1 MPEPTPTAPAGD
13 RAAPAGHR
21 TAPADDHAA
30 PADDHAAPAADRAA
44 GEPAAGVRAALAGVD
59 PTDAR
64 AVWRALGAGGVT
76 AALYPDGD
84 QPDPGR
90 LSALLTELDTR
101 CPLGVTLSVCVQV
114 ATVLPLLAGAGGPA
128 ERTRHA
134 MLRGERVVALAV
146 TDAAGS
152 GSDLLDATTR
162 VKRGDGAAT
171 LDGGKDWITN
181 ATTCDA
187 ALVLARHREARHFTS
202 FCWVLAPAAAPGVT
216 VSSAGRA
223 FAGSGVGHLRFAG
236 VALDPDAVV
245 GRPGRALAG
254 FARQAGVERLA
265 GALWARAMCHRLLAG
280 LRDWLRRRPAAE
292 GTLWDRPAVRE
303 RYARCL
309 VAVRQLDAMCAP
321 LLAATD
327 AVPSPVD
334 GMLLKVTAAE
344 TVDRVAAEAVRLRGA
359 DAFRDGGEAQLR
371 TEAAMF
377 GIAGGA
383 TGAMLAGIADHAD
396 DLVGAGT

>member
-1 MPEPTPTAPAGD
+1 MPESTSPAPSGDDTGAGGHDDTPRGDDTAPGGG
-13 RAAPAGHR
+13 RA
-21 TAPADDHAA
+21 
-30 PADDHAAPAADRAA
+30 
-44 GEPAAGVRAALAGVD
+44 EVRAALSGVD

-64 AVWRALGAGGVT
+64 AVWRALGAGGVV
-76 AALYPDGD
+76 AALYPSGD
-84 QPDPGR
+84 QPDPVR
-90 LSALLTELDTR
+90 LSALLTELDAR

-114 ATVLPLLAGAGGPA
+114 ATVLPLLAGAAGPA
-128 ERTRHA
+128 ERARRD
-134 MLRGERVVALAV
+134 MLRGETVVALAV

-162 VKRGDGAAT
+162 VKLGDDAATVDGAKT
-171 LDGGKDWITN
+171 WITN

-187 ALVLARHREARHFTS
+187 ALVLARHRAARHFTS

-223 FAGSGVGHLRFAG
+223 FAGAGVGHLRLDG
-236 VALDPDAVV
+236 VALDPDTVV

-254 FARQAGVERLA
+254 FARQVGVERLA
-265 GALWARAMCHRLLAG
+265 GALWARAMCHRLLAD

-292 GTLWDRPAVRE
+292 GTLWDRPAIRE

-309 VAVRQLDAMCAP
+309 VAVRQLDALCAP
-321 LLAATD
+321 PLAATEP
-327 AVPSPVD
+327 VVSPVD
-334 GMLLKVTAAE
+334 GMVLKVAAAE

-359 DAFRDGGEAQLR
+359 DAFRDGGEAHLR
-371 TEAAMF
+371 GEVAMF

-396 DLVGAGT
+396 ELVGTGI

>member
-1 MPEPTPTAPAGD
+1 MPEPTPTPTSAG
-13 RAAPAGHR
+13 
-21 TAPADDHAA
+21 DHAA
-30 PADDHAAPAADRAA
+30 PA
-44 GEPAAGVRAALAGVD
+44 GAALSGVD
-59 PTDAR
+59 PTDPG
-64 AVWRALGAGGVT
+64 AVWRALGAAGT
-76 AALYPDGD
+76 IEALYADGV
-84 QPDPGR
+84 QPDPRR
-90 LSALLTELDTR
+90 LSALLTELDAR

-114 ATVLPLLAGAGGPA
+114 ATVLPLLAGATGPA
-128 ERTRHA
+128 ERARRG
-134 MLRGERVVALAV
+134 MLRGETVVALAV

-162 VKRGDGAAT
+162 VKLGDDGAV

-181 ATTCDA
+181 ATSCDA

-202 FCWVLAPAAAPGVT
+202 FCWVLAPADAPGVT
-216 VSSAGRA
+216 VGSAGRA

-236 VALDPDAVV
+236 VALGPDAVL

-254 FARQAGVERLA
+254 FARQVGVERVA
-265 GALWARAMCHRLLAG
+265 GALWARAMCHRMLAG
-280 LRDWLRRRPAAE
+280 LRDWLRRRPAGA

-309 VAVRQLDAMCAP
+309 VATHQLDALCAP
-321 LLAATD
+321 LLDAPA
-327 AVPSPVD
+327 AVPSAVT
-334 GMLLKVTAAE
+334 GMLLKVSAAE

-396 DLVGAGT
+396 ELAGAVT

>member
-1 MPEPTPTAPAGD
+1 MPESTRHAPGGEVTAPAGD
-13 RAAPAGHR
+13 DAAPGEHRAAPGG
-21 TAPADDHAA
+21 
-30 PADDHAAPAADRAA
+30 DRA
-44 GEPAAGVRAALAGVD
+44 EVRAVLAGVD
-59 PTDAR
+59 PADAR

-76 AALYPDGD
+76 AALYPHGV

-90 LSALLTELDTR
+90 LAALLTELDAH

-128 ERTRHA
+128 EHA
-134 MLRGERVVALAV
+134 RRGMLRGETVVALAV

-162 VKRGDGAAT
+162 VKLGEGTAT
-171 LDGGKDWITN
+171 LDGAKTWITN
-181 ATTCDA
+181 ATTGDA

-202 FCWVLAPAAAPGVT
+202 FCWVLTPASAPGVT

-223 FAGSGVGHLRFAG
+223 FAGAGVGHLRLDG

-254 FARQAGVERLA
+254 FARQVGVERLA

-280 LRDWLRRRPAAE
+280 LREWLRRRPAAE
-292 GTLWDRPAVRE
+292 GTLWDRPAIRE

-309 VAVRQLDAMCAP
+309 VAVRQLDALCAP
-321 LLAATD
+321 PLASTD
-327 AVPSPVD
+327 AVVSTVD
-334 GMLLKVTAAE
+334 GMVLKVAAAE
-344 TVDRVAAEAVRLRGA
+344 AVDQVAAEAVRLRGA
-359 DAFRDGGEAQLR
+359 DAFRDGGEAHLR
-371 TEAAMF
+371 GEVAMF

-396 DLVGAGT
+396 DLVGAGI

>member
-1 MPEPTPTAPAGD
+1 MTRGCVLPESTPAAAAEDGAAPGGD
-13 RAAPAGHR
+13 RA
-21 TAPADDHAA
+21 
-30 PADDHAAPAADRAA
+30 
-44 GEPAAGVRAALAGVD
+44 EVRAALSGVD
-59 PTDAR
+59 PADAR

-76 AALYPDGD
+76 AALYPNGD

-90 LSALLTELDTR
+90 LSALLTELDAR

-114 ATVLPLLAGAGGPA
+114 ATVLPLLAGAAGPA
-128 ERTRHA
+128 ERARRG
-134 MLRGERVVALAV
+134 MLRGETVVALAV

-162 VKRGDGAAT
+162 VKLGEGTAT
-171 LDGGKDWITN
+171 LDGAKTWITN

-187 ALVLARHREARHFTS
+187 ALVLARHRPARHFTS
-202 FCWVLAPAAAPGVT
+202 FCWLLAPAAAPGVT

-223 FAGSGVGHLRFAG
+223 FAGAGVGHLRFDG
-236 VALDPDAVV
+236 VALDPETVV

-280 LRDWLRRRPAAE
+280 LRDWLRRRSAAE
-292 GTLWDRPAVRE
+292 GTLWDRPAIRE

-309 VAVRQLDAMCAP
+309 VAVRQLDALCAP
-321 LLAATD
+321 LLASTDPVPAT
-327 AVPSPVD
+327 VT
-334 GMLLKVTAAE
+334 GMVLKVAAAE

-359 DAFRDGGEAQLR
+359 DAFRDGGEAHVR
-371 TEAAMF
+371 GEVAMF

-396 DLVGAGT
+396 ELLDVQA

>member
-1 MPEPTPTAPAGD
+1 M
-13 RAAPAGHR
+13 R
-21 TAPADDHAA
+21 
-30 PADDHAAPAADRAA
+30 
-44 GEPAAGVRAALAGVD
+44 VALAGVD
-59 PTDAR
+59 VADPR

-76 AALYPDGD
+76 AALYPDGE
-84 QPDPGR
+84 QPDPVR
-90 LSALLTELDTR
+90 LSALLTELDAH

-128 ERTRHA
+128 ETARRG
-134 MLRGERVVALAV
+134 MLRGETVVALAV

-162 VKRGDGAAT
+162 VKLGEGTAT
-171 LDGGKDWITN
+171 LDGGKTWITN

-202 FCWVLAPAAAPGVT
+202 FCWLLTPAAAPGVT

-223 FAGSGVGHLRFAG
+223 FAGAGTGHLRFAA

-265 GALWARAMCHRLLAG
+265 SALWARAMCHRMLAG
-280 LRDWLRRRPAAE
+280 LRDWLRGRPAGE
-292 GTLWDRPAVRE
+292 GTLWDRPAIRE

-309 VAVRQLDAMCAP
+309 VAVRQLDALCAP
-321 LLAATD
+321 PLAAPD
-327 AVPSPVD
+327 AVPSPVT
-334 GMLLKVTAAE
+334 GMLLKITAAE
-344 TVDRVAAEAVRLRGA
+344 TVERVAAEAVHLRGA
-359 DAFRDGGEAQLR
+359 DAFRDGGEAHLR

-396 DLVGAGT
+396 ELVDAGR

>member
-1 MPEPTPTAPAGD
+1 MPEPTPAGD
-13 RAAPAGHR
+13 DAAA
-21 TAPADDHAA
+21 
-30 PADDHAAPAADRAA
+30 
-44 GEPAAGVRAALAGVD
+44 VRAALSGVD
-59 PTDAR
+59 PTDSG
-64 AVWRALGAGGVT
+64 AVWRALGVPGIIE
-76 AALYPDGD
+76 ALYPDGV
-84 QPDPGR
+84 QPDPRR
-90 LSALLTELDTR
+90 LSALLTELDAR

-114 ATVLPLLAGAGGPA
+114 ATVLPLLAGATGPA
-128 ERTRHA
+128 EAARRG
-134 MLRGERVVALAV
+134 MLRGETVVALAV

-162 VKRGDGAAT
+162 VKPGDDGAV

-181 ATTCDA
+181 ATSCDA

-202 FCWVLAPAAAPGVT
+202 FCWVLVPAAAPGVT
-216 VSSAGRA
+216 AESAGRA

-236 VALDPDAVV
+236 VALDPDAVL

-254 FARQAGVERLA
+254 FARQVGVERVA
-265 GALWARAMCHRLLAG
+265 GALWARAMCHRMLGG
-280 LRDWLRRRPAAE
+280 LHDWLRRRPAGT

-309 VAVRQLDAMCAP
+309 VATHQLDALCAP
-321 LLAATD
+321 LLDAPA
-327 AVPSPVD
+327 AVPSAVT
-334 GMLLKVTAAE
+334 GMLLKVSAAE

-396 DLVGAGT
+396 ELVGAVT